1 MQRAI
6 PRGLS
11 VYLDLVR
18 FGAAAIVVLSHL
30 WTLVAPGHPLPWP
43 GHAAVVFFF
52 VLSGYVIS
60 HAARPDLGLRG
71 YLHHRIARIYP
82 VVLGAAALSIVLA
95 VAGVHTLQYAG
106 TRGSDTLDVLLNV
119 TFLAQTWANVA
130 LPYNGPFWS
139 LNYEVWYYILFGLWC
154 YHPSRL
160 LLLGAALLAGPKI
173 LLLMPV
179 WLLGVW
185 LQRAMPA
192 LGRRTAWCLFLLT
205 LAIGLVFIWADA
217 PARIREVMRAAWPDA
232 MELTRG
238 SNQFVGDF
246 LLGLVV
252 ALNFLAAGSLGM
264 GWLLKCEKAI
274 RYLSSFTFSMYV
286 FHMPLAVLIWNGL
299 GVHSGPAF
307 VGLLLL
313 GIVGMGELTERR
325 TGWYRA
331 RLAPLFVRQPAP
343 VRAGCPAAPGDMA
356 DPLCDPGDERS
367 VP

>member
-1 MQRAI
+1 MKRAI
-6 PRGLS
+6 PHGLS

-18 FGAAAIVVLSHL
+18 FGAAAVVVLSHL
-30 WTLVAPGHPLPWP
+30 WTLVLPGHPLPWP
-43 GHAAVVFFF
+43 GHAAVVIFF

-60 HAARPDLGLRG
+60 HAARPALGLRG

-82 VVLGAAALSIVLA
+82 VVLGAAVLSIVLA
-95 VAGVHTLQYAG
+95 VAGVPALQYAG
-106 TRGSDTLDVLLNV
+106 TRGSDALDVALNV
-119 TFLAQTWANVA
+119 SFLAQTWTNVA

-139 LNYEVWYYILFGLWC
+139 LNYEVWYYILFGIWC
-154 YHPSRL
+154 YHPGRL
-160 LLLGAALLAGPKI
+160 LLPCAALLAGPKI
-173 LLLMPV
+173 LLLLPV

-185 LQRAMPA
+185 LQRAMPV

-205 LAIGLVFIWADA
+205 LAVGLVFIWADA
-217 PARIREVMRAAWPDA
+217 GARIRDVMRALWPDA

-264 GWLLKCEKAI
+264 GWLCKCEKVV

-299 GVHSGPAF
+299 GVHAGPAF
-307 VGLLLL
+307 ALLLL
-313 GIVGMGELTERR
+313 IGVVGMGELTERR

-331 RLAPLFVRQPAP
+331 RLAPLFAHRPAP
-343 VRAGCPAAPGDMA
+343 AHTGHPAAPGGLA
-356 DPLCDPGDERS
+356 DPLSESTDERS
-367 VP
+367 MP